1 MATDLGNF
9 SLSLCVCLQSYNRDL
24 FIFLYFL
31 LIIVSAVTSFK
42 VHHDKSPFS
51 GKSILY
57 LNRHQTEEWKGWM
70 QVSHI
75 FKKNNN
81 NFGFNYFFF
90 NKKQVSWP
98 FHYSRIFDNLKNKR
112 WCLCSRLCHHVGII
126 WIVRLWYALCW
137 SFFNCFFPSL
147 LPSLCW
153 AVSVDAYFFP
163 CLNWFLSMLKEGQ
176 LFCDLQ
182 RILLFYPDK
191 GIKKKKRKTE
201 DIENPH
207 IFTSTHLCTQH
218 HNKVEEKKVSDS
230 IFTSFF
236 QIKLLSRAQR
246 PCVATLEALS

>member
-1 MATDLGNF
+1 MISHHSLGN
-9 SLSLCVCLQSYNRDL
+9 QY
-24 FIFLYFL
+24 FIWTGIKLR
-31 LIIVSAVTSFK
+31 
-42 VHHDKSPFS
+42 S
-51 GKSILY
+51 GKAGCRLVIYLKKIIIILV
-57 LNRHQTEEWKGWM
+57 LT
-70 QVSHI
+70 I
-75 FKKNNN
+75 
-81 NFGFNYFFF
+81 FFF

-163 CLNWFLSMLKEGQ
+163 CLGLHPCLACLNWFLSMLKEGQ

-218 HNKVEEKKVSDS
+218 HNKVEEKKSVWQH
-230 IFTSFF
+230 IH
-236 QIKLLSRAQR
+236 
-246 PCVATLEALS
+246 